1 MFESDCEGSAG
12 DKRFLLPWADPRYV
26 LFSIRQGRDR
36 ELVLVIADTSSGA
49 ILRQIGRFPSLF
61 HAERPLVL
69 GYGSFMAF
77 HHGSEIRVM
86 NLVTGELLQEVLGEH
101 DSGFIMNA
109 IHLTPDRR
117 MILST
122 SCDGTSRFWPLGP
135 AVADSP
141 ERALGVIRQSS

>member
-12 DKRFLLPWADPRYV
+12 DERFLLPWADPRYV

-61 HAERPLVL
+61 HAEPLVL

-86 NLVTGELLQEVLGEH
+86 N
-101 DSGFIMNA
+101 
-109 IHLTPDRR
+109 
-117 MILST
+117 
-122 SCDGTSRFWPLGP
+122 
-135 AVADSP
+135 
-141 ERALGVIRQSS
+141 